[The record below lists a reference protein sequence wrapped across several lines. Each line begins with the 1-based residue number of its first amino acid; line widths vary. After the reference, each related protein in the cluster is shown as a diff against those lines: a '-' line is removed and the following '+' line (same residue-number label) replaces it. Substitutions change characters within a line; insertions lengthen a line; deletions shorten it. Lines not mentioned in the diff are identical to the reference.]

1 MLVGCGN
8 PTETPSGFSLDVV
21 SNTRRN
27 GIERLD
33 GFKTFTKKRF
43 AVKTMGLPQP
53 LFVICGFLDMF
64 ERVVADESFPLG
76 GWKWRGTPGKNVVH
90 LLNDVVDMGVNVN
103 LPRWQWETLKFSSNF
118 PLDTWIAEGTLGKE
132 DLGAGSLLFVAGEES
147 NVNGGKDVVVFG
159 INLLDT
165 FGFPSFA
172 AWRLDSGKVEV
183 VVGVGHEDRVLET
196 MVDKHIVDPPLG
208 TIGMLPSP
216 RFVGLPLLKGAG
228 SNEFVR

>member
-1 MLVGCGN
+1 M
-8 PTETPSGFSLDVV
+8 S
-21 SNTRRN
+21 
-27 GIERLD
+27 
-33 GFKTFTKKRF
+33 
-43 AVKTMGLPQP
+43 
-53 LFVICGFLDMF
+53 
-64 ERVVADESFPLG
+64 ERVVTDESFPLG

-90 LLNDVVDMGVNVN
+90 LLNDIVNMGVNVN
-103 LPRWQWETLKFSSNF
+103 LPWWQWEPLKFSSDF
-118 PLDTWIAEGTLGKE
+118 PLDTWISEGTLGKE

-147 NVNGGKDVVVFG
+147 NVNGGKDVVIFG

-196 MVDKHIVDPPLG
+196 MVDKNIVDPPLG